1 LELTFVS
8 HGLLDVGPQLL
19 NNMAGVPC
27 NPVLWYIEFKTNQEL
42 INDQTQA
49 LAQRCPSQD
58 FACLSRL
65 RSAAS
70 FVRTGVNTKAT
81 NATNEAQLAITTC
94 EGSMIV

>member
-1 LELTFVS
+1 M
-8 HGLLDVGPQLL
+8 DVGPQLL
-19 NNMAGVPC
+19 NIMAGVPC
-27 NPVLWYIEFKTNQEL
+27 NPVLWYIKFKTNQEL

-49 LAQRCPSQD
+49 LAQRSASHCPSQE

-70 FVRTGVNTKAT
+70 FVRTGVNAKAT
-81 NATNEAQLAITTC
+81 NATNEAQLAVTTC